1 MNKIISAAAIAAA
14 LAFSP
19 LASAKLQSGGND
31 HLSLASDRAPVTAE
45 TYAERRHQLV
55 TEIESGDT
63 YAEINS
69 MQKREVMESLER
81 IGRWLESAGS
91 IDAMSDD
98 QRIRVF
104 NEQEKIN
111 TMLTGVAADSR
122 LVCTRE
128 QTVGTRMRQTSC
140 FTVAERRRRREGDT
154 QDAQLWYQGAIEES
168 R

>member
-1 MNKIISAAAIAAA
+1 MQKIISAAAIAMA

-19 LASAKLQSGGND
+19 LASAKLQSGSNE
-31 HLSLASDRAPVTAE
+31 HLSLGSDRATVTAE
-45 TYAERRHQLV
+45 VFAERRHKLIN
-55 TEIESGDT
+55 EIETGDT

-69 MQKREVMESLER
+69 MQKREVMEALDR
-81 IGRWLESAGS
+81 IGTWLESAGS

-140 FTVAERRRRREGDT
+140 FTVAERRRRRESDT
-154 QDAQLWYQGAIEES
+154 QDAQLWYQGAMEGS